1 LTGAWQS
8 KFSGVGPLHK
18 IIFLLIFIGMLP
30 LSVEAEDNSEDFA
43 KKWQSRATRTQAK
56 QPKWSVP
63 MVAPFP
69 MLAQVYRTDF
79 THQSTPTGAETWN
92 LGSGKGFNLIP
103 FANTQIDILTPGYVL
118 HSDNAPD
125 GFGDIS
131 FLAKYRFFSANEQHG
146 NYIMSGAVAW
156 SFPSGSYK
164 NGAATATITP
174 TLLGG
179 KGFGRLALMSSL
191 GGNLPTSDART
202 NGRTI
207 HANTVAQYH
216 LGKYLWP
223 EVEFNTTS
231 YLGGTRD
238 GKTQTF
244 ITPGLMVGK
253 FALRPESAKSR
264 MGLAAGVAFQT
275 ALTSFHTYNH
285 AVVVSLRF
293 GF

>member
-1 LTGAWQS
+1 
-8 KFSGVGPLHK
+8 VGLLHK
-18 IIFLLIFIGMLP
+18 IIFLLIFIGLFP
-30 LSVEAEDNSEDFA
+30 LNVEAEDDSDDFA
-43 KKWQSRATRTQAK
+43 DKWQARATRTQAK

-69 MLAQVYRTDF
+69 MLAQVYRSDF
-79 THQSTPTGAETWN
+79 TRQITSTGAENWN
-92 LGSGKGFNLIP
+92 MGSGKGFNLIP
-103 FANTQIDILTPGYVL
+103 FANTQVDVLTPGFVT
-118 HSDNAPD
+118 HGDGTAD
-125 GFGDIS
+125 GFGDIA
-131 FLAKYRFFSANEQHG
+131 FLAKYRFLSANEQHG
-146 NYIMSGAVAW
+146 NYIMSGAVSW
-156 SFPSGSYK
+156 TVPTGSHK
-164 NGAATATITP
+164 NGTSTAVITP
-174 TLLGG
+174 MLMGG
-179 KGFGRLALMSSL
+179 KGFGRFDVMTSL
-191 GGNLPTSDART
+191 GGGLPTSDART

-231 YLGGTRD
+231 YLGGARD

-253 FALRPESAKSR
+253 FALRPESEKSR
-264 MGLAAGVAFQT
+264 MGVAAGVAFQT

-285 AVVVSLRF
+285 AMVVSLRF